1 MSGAC
6 ETPPRLLFVVNVG
19 WFFISHR
26 LPIAR
31 AARAAGFEV
40 HVATHADRKDA
51 AVLENEGIIL
61 HNIPLERGKLSIA
74 SDLRYLLRL
83 ARVMRNVRPDVVHNV
98 TVKPVLYGTIA
109 ARALGVTGIVNAL
122 SGLGYSFASESRRVL
137 AAALKIAFRSVFHC
151 PRVLLIVQNS
161 DDQRLMISTRI
172 ISAER
177 IVLIRGSGV
186 DLREY
191 PFSTEPPDVEPLV
204 LLPARLLH
212 DKGICEFAQASGL
225 LAGRG
230 CRARFAIA
238 GRLDESNPA
247 ALSRPELDA
256 LLERYPVKWL
266 GPVEE
271 MPLLYREAS
280 VVCLPTYYRE
290 GLPKALLEACACG
303 RAIVTTDVPGCREVV
318 EHEVNGLL
326 VPIRNAHALADALQA
341 LIDDPERRARFGLA
355 GRRRVEEQFGI
366 ERVITQT
373 MALYSRVL
381 CVQQPA
387 SSAAVV
393 TASERTNKSGAERR
407 ASGAHDLSDAAHRS
421 GRGN

>member
-1 MSGAC
+1 MSDKC
-6 ETPPRLLFVVNVG
+6 EARPRLLLVVNVG

-31 AARAAGFEV
+31 AARDAGFEV

-51 AVLENEGIIL
+51 AVLESEGIVL
-61 HNIPLERGKLSIA
+61 HNIPLERGKLSVA

-83 ARVMRNVRPDVVHNV
+83 TGVMRNVRPDIVHNV
-98 TVKPVLYGTIA
+98 TVKSVLYGTIA
-109 ARALGVTGIVNAL
+109 ARALGVAGIVNAL
-122 SGLGYSFASESRRVL
+122 SGLGYSFASDSRRAL
-137 AAALKIAFRSVFHC
+137 AAALKIAFRSVLHC
-151 PRVLLIVQNS
+151 PRVLLIVQNT
-161 DDQRLMISTRI
+161 DDQQLMISTRI
-172 ISAER
+172 VSAEQV
-177 IVLIRGSGV
+177 VLIRGSGV

-191 PFSTEPPDVEPLV
+191 PFTMEPSDVEPLV
-204 LLPARLLH
+204 LLPARLLR
-212 DKGICEFAQASGL
+212 DKGICEFAEASAL

-247 ALSRPELDA
+247 ALSRRELDK
-256 LLERYPVKWL
+256 LVQRYPVQWL
-266 GPVEE
+266 GRVED

-318 EHEVNGLL
+318 EHGVNGLL
-326 VPIRNAHALADALQA
+326 IPIRNAHALADALQA

-355 GRRRVEEQFGI
+355 GRRRVEEQFGV
-366 ERVITQT
+366 ERVVAQT
-373 MALYSRVL
+373 MALYARVL
-381 CVQQPA
+381 DLQQPA
-387 SSAAVV
+387 SSAAEV
-393 TASERTNKSGAERR
+393 ASSEPSELPDDERQASVAR
-407 ASGAHDLSDAAHRS
+407 AVSDGFYDS
-421 GRGN
+421 GRGD

>member
-1 MSGAC
+1 MSAKC
-6 ETPPRLLFVVNVG
+6 ETRPRLLFVVNAG

-31 AARAAGFEV
+31 AARDAGFEV
-40 HVATHADRKDA
+40 HVATHADGRDA
-51 AVLENEGIIL
+51 TVLASEGVVL
-61 HNIPLERGKLSIA
+61 HNVPLERGKLSLA
-74 SDLRYLLRL
+74 SDLRYLVRL
-83 ARVMRNVRPDVVHNV
+83 ARVMRNVRADIVHNV

-109 ARALGVTGIVNAL
+109 ARALRVTGIVNAL
-122 SGLGYSFASESRRVL
+122 SGLGYSFASESRWAL
-137 AAALKIAFRSVFHC
+137 AAALKIAFRSVFRC
-151 PRVLLIVQNS
+151 PRVLLIVQNA
-161 DDQRLMISTRI
+161 DDQHLMVSTRI

-191 PFSTEPPDVEPLV
+191 PFNLEAPNTEPLV
-204 LLPARLLH
+204 LLPARLLR
-212 DKGICEFAQASGL
+212 DKGIREFAEASAL

-230 CRARFAIA
+230 CGARFAIA

-247 ALSRPELDA
+247 ALSRRELDE
-256 LLERYPVKWL
+256 LLQRYPVKWL
-266 GPVEE
+266 GQVED
-271 MPLLYREAS
+271 MPALYREAS

-326 VPIRNAHALADALQA
+326 IPVRDAHALADALQA

-355 GRRRVEEQFGI
+355 GRKRVEEQFGV
-366 ERVITQT
+366 ERVIAQT
-373 MALYSRVL
+373 IALYSRAL
-381 CVQQPA
+381 GRQYPS
-387 SSAAVV
+387 SSAAGV
-393 TASERTNKSGAERR
+393 
-407 ASGAHDLSDAAHRS
+407 AAA
-421 GRGN
+421 GRGD